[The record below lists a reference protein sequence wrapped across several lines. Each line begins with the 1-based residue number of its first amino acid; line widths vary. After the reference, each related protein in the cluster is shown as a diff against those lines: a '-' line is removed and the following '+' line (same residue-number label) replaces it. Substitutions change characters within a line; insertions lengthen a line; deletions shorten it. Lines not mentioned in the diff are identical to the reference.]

1 MIKMKTL
8 LRAIIGGREDVSR
21 TGRGNGSNTAAILV
35 GVCLCMCLYLWG
47 YGLGGH
53 GKDFEERKAIVDD
66 YKGIILARDQ
76 DNARFDQALLV
87 LEQYVEDPGAEKKE
101 EASAAFWEIAD
112 QMEAES
118 QGFVPYQVSED
129 MEKLLTN
136 QGISVVE
143 YESAADL
150 RYTELEDHIQSLT
163 FLGFYLEVSD
173 MDQMAMEDLAAAVE
187 RYQAYQKVQRAYCY
201 TEINYWFAPWGEK
214 EREYLEEQ
222 ILGQLQSFEAENGTW
237 EHDRNA
243 VEEKLNGYLDELEG
257 LVDELAEFV
266 GESSERLYEMME

>member
-1 MIKMKTL
+1 
-8 LRAIIGGREDVSR
+8 
-21 TGRGNGSNTAAILV
+21 
-35 GVCLCMCLYLWG
+35 
-47 YGLGGH
+47 
-53 GKDFEERKAIVDD
+53 
-66 YKGIILARDQ
+66 
-76 DNARFDQALLV
+76 
-87 LEQYVEDPGAEKKE
+87 
-101 EASAAFWEIAD
+101 
-112 QMEAES
+112 MEAES

-173 MDQMAMEDLAAAVE
+173 MDQIAMEDLAAAVE

-237 EHDRNA
+237 EHDRDA